1 MEKRFVYADNA
12 ATTQVSPRVLE
23 AMLPFYKEEYGNPS
37 SVYSIGRQAKEALD
51 KARKQVADALGA
63 QPGEI
68 YFTGCG
74 SESDNWALKGQ
85 KPHHH
90 HGV

>member
-1 MEKRFVYADNA
+1 
-12 ATTQVSPRVLE
+12 
-23 AMLPFYKEEYGNPS
+23 MLPFYKEEYGNPS

-68 YFTGCG
+68 YFTG
-74 SESDNWALKGQ
+74 
-85 KPHHH
+85 
-90 HGV
+90 